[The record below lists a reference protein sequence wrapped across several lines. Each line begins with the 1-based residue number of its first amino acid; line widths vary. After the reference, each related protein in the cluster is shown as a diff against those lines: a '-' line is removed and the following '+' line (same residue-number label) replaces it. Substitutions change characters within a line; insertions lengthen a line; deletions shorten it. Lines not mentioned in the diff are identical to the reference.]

1 MSSSPLSLK
10 LVEAEMRLIATSVSV
25 FLAIASV
32 AGAGSVSGATTA
44 QSAACAAQ
52 ADHQS
57 LTGENRQAFVA
68 KCMKGP
74 MAPDKPSMPTRP
86 GSGAQSVVSPSG
98 HDRVTRSQQCT
109 AEADRRGL
117 KEHERAAFRLSCLA
131 TAAPVKAV
139 GTSTTPPRP
148 TPAKA
153 NLGVQTPS
161 GQH

>member
-1 MSSSPLSLK
+1 
-10 LVEAEMRLIATSVSV
+10 MRLFVTSVTV
-25 FLAIASV
+25 GLTLAVMAGV
-32 AGAGSVSGATTA
+32 APVMGETTA
-44 QSAACAAQ
+44 QSASCAAQ

-57 LTGENRQAFVA
+57 LAGADRQTFLAQ
-68 KCMKGP
+68 CMKGP
-74 MAPDKPSMPTRP
+74 MVPPKPSMPTRP

-98 HDRVTRSQQCT
+98 HDRVVRSRQCA

-117 KEHERAAFRLSCLA
+117 KEHERAAFNLACLA

-139 GTSTTPPRP
+139 GASKMPTTP

-153 NLGVQTPS
+153 NLGEQTPS